1 MQKRIPVTATLK
13 NVIEFVNI
21 ELQRKQ
27 AELLQIVTESSLEQ
41 MKLLG
46 ISTETGWRLDYEN
59 MEYVKLEEEQPQQE
73 EVVDASE

>member
-73 EVVDASE
+73 EVVEASE